1 MVEAAQ
7 ADPAC
12 FLDLYDRYFDRVY
25 AYIIGRIGNRA
36 DAEDVTSE
44 VFMRADRHP
53 LLRMARSA
61 VPGVAPSRRRKPA
74 GGSLEIVSR
83 ARRIPACP

>member
-25 AYIIGRIGNRA
+25 AYIIGRTGNR
-36 DAEDVTSE
+36 AEDVTSE
-44 VFMRADRHP
+44 VFMRADQHP

-74 GGSLEIVSR
+74 GGSLEAIVSR